1 MKIGIDIRPLQA
13 RHYGGISEYI
23 NNLLPELFKAG
34 AKHQFALF
42 TSSFREPFFNYSE
55 LLKHKNVEVKSYKI
69 PNKIL
74 FFSSRFFHLPKV
86 DRLLG
91 GIDVLFCPHFFPIS
105 VSKKCKK
112 ITTFHD
118 ISFDIFPEFFN
129 LKQRLWHK
137 LVSPKRQAKN
147 SDIIISVSHSTKQ
160 DLIKY
165 YKLSADKIRIVY
177 SGVNKKL
184 LDQKIQTSI
193 SLPKKYIL
201 TLSLMGPR
209 KNTLGLIRA
218 FDVLKKNKEFTELYL
233 LVAGGF
239 DKFYKSKIK
248 REIKKSPHQNKIVL
262 LGPVKEEQKSVLY
275 KNAQLFIYPSL
286 YEGFGFPPLE
296 AMYCGVPTVVS
307 HNTSLP
313 EVTNGATLL
322 VDPYRPRLIAEAM
335 EEILQDARLYND
347 LLIRGRKQAEEF
359 DWRKTAQETLNIL
372 EIF

>member
-1 MKIGIDIRPLQA
+1 M
-13 RHYGGISEYI
+13 
-23 NNLLPELFKAG
+23 
-34 AKHQFALF
+34 
-42 TSSFREPFFNYSE
+42 
-55 LLKHKNVEVKSYKI
+55 
-69 PNKIL
+69 
-74 FFSSRFFHLPKV
+74 
-86 DRLLG
+86 
-91 GIDVLFCPHFFPIS
+91 
-105 VSKKCKK
+105 
-112 ITTFHD
+112 
-118 ISFDIFPEFFN
+118 
-129 LKQRLWHK
+129 HK

-275 KNAQLFIYPSL
+275 KNAQLFVYPSL

-313 EVTNGATLL
+313 EVTGGATLL

>member
-275 KNAQLFIYPSL
+275 KNAQLFVYPSL

-313 EVTNGATLL
+313 EVTGGATLL

>member
-34 AKHQFALF
+34 AKHQFILF
-42 TSSFREPFFNYSE
+42 ISSFREPFFNYSE
-55 LLKHKNVEVKSYKI
+55 LLKHNNVELKSYKI

-74 FFSSRFFHLPKV
+74 FFSSRFFNFPKV
-86 DRLLG
+86 DKLLG
-91 GIDVLFCPHFFPIS
+91 GIDVLFCPHFFPVS

-275 KNAQLFIYPSL
+275 KNAQLFVYPSL

-313 EVTNGATLL
+313 EVTGGATLL

>member
-165 YKLSADKIRIVY
+165 YKLSADKIRVVY

-209 KNTLGLIRA
+209 KNTIGLIRA
-218 FDVLKKNKEFTELYL
+218 FDVLKKNKEFSELYL
-233 LVAGGF
+233 VVAGGF

-313 EVTNGATLL
+313 EVTGGATLL

>member
-74 FFSSRFFHLPKV
+74 FFSSRFFNFPKV
-86 DRLLG
+86 DKLLG
-91 GIDVLFCPHFFPIS
+91 GIDVLFCPHFFPVS

-137 LVSPKRQAKN
+137 LVFPKRQAKN

-165 YKLSADKIRIVY
+165 YKLSADKIRVVY

-239 DKFYKSKIK
+239 DKFYKSKMK
-248 REIKKSPHQNKIVL
+248 REIKKSPYRDKIIL
-262 LGPVKEEQKSVLY
+262 LGQIKEEQKSVLY
-275 KNAQLFIYPSL
+275 KNAQLFVYPSL

-313 EVTNGATLL
+313 EVTGGATLL

>member
-275 KNAQLFIYPSL
+275 KNAQLFVYPSL

-313 EVTNGATLL
+313 EVTGGATLL

-347 LLIRGRKQAEEF
+347 
-359 DWRKTAQETLNIL
+359 
-372 EIF
+372 